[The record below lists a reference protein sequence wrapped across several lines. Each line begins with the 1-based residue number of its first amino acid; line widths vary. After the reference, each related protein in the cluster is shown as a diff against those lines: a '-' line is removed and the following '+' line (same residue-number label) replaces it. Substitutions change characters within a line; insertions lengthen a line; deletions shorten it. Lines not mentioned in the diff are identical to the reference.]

1 MEQDSRKKAAED
13 DEQSFAEL
21 FEQSVVKPVRL
32 EPGQKV
38 EARIVKISDEWVFLD
53 LGGKS
58 EGSLDKREL
67 LDESGN
73 LTVREGDS
81 IGAYFLS
88 SDNNERLFTTRVGS
102 GAAGHQYLE
111 DAFRSG
117 IPLEG
122 CIEKEI
128 KGGLEVKIAGGIRG
142 FCPYSQVGMRRVEN
156 HADSIGKTLSFKII
170 EYRDNGRSIILS
182 HRKVEEEEN
191 QRRTQ
196 ALKISLQKGMLVK
209 GVVSS
214 VQKFGAFVDIGGV
227 EGLVPISEISWGRV
241 DNVADV
247 LAVGQEVEVI
257 VRELNWEKN
266 RFSFSLKET
275 LPDPWQQ
282 VAEQF
287 PEESRH
293 VGTVARLTPFGAF
306 VTLAP
311 GVDGLIHI
319 SHLGEG
325 KRINNPR
332 DVLSEGQTVAVRIA
346 KIDREKKRLA
356 LALVAEGSE
365 AERDDSYKQ
374 YIGRSDSKTSGSLG
388 TLGDA
393 LRAKLGNKGKKP

>member
-1 MEQDSRKKAAED
+1 MEQDNRKKAAED

-21 FEQSVVKPVRL
+21 FEQSFVRPVRL

-58 EGSLDKREL
+58 EGYLDKREL
-67 LDESGN
+67 LDKNGN
-73 LTVREGDS
+73 LIAQEGDS

-88 SDNNERLFTTRVGS
+88 ADNNERLFTTRVGS

-128 KGGLEVKIAGGIRG
+128 KGGLEVKIAGSIRG
-142 FCPYSQVGMRRVEN
+142 FCPYSQMGMRRVEAP
-156 HADSIGKTLSFKII
+156 ADCIGKTLSFKII
-170 EYRDNGRSIILS
+170 EYRDNGRTVILS

-191 QRRTQ
+191 QKRTE
-196 ALKISLQKGMLVK
+196 ALKMSLKKGMRIR

-214 VQKFGAFVDIGGV
+214 IQKFGAFVDIGGV

-241 DNVADV
+241 DNVADI
-247 LAVGQEVEVI
+247 LAVGQEVEVTI
-257 VRELNWEKN
+257 RELDWEKN

-282 VAEQF
+282 VAEKF

-293 VGTVARLTPFGAF
+293 IGTVARLTPFGAF

-319 SHLGEG
+319 SNLGEG
-325 KRINNPR
+325 RRINNPR
-332 DVLSEGQTVAVRIA
+332 DVLSEGQAVEVRIA
-346 KIDREKKRLA
+346 KIDRVKKRLS
-356 LALVAEGSE
+356 LALVTEGSE

-374 YIGRSDSKTSGSLG
+374 YIGKSDSKTSGSLG

-393 LRAKLGNKGKKP
+393 LRAKLGNKGKKT